1 MDSEHVLGFM
11 EVLSLTSITAG
22 LDSSRINIIHE
33 SAERCTRTKAVCCA
47 AI

>member
-11 EVLSLTSITAG
+11 EVLSLTSIGAG
-22 LDSSRINIIHE
+22 SDSFRINIIHE
-33 SAERCTRTKAVCCA
+33 SAEHCTRTKAVCCV